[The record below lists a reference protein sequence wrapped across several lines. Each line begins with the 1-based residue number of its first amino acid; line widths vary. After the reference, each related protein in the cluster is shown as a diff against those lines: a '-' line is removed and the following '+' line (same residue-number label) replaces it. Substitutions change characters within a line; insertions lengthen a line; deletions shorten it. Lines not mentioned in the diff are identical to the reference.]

1 MEPGCLKHFTGPAR
15 SGSWMQS
22 NSVSRLRP
30 RDGNGIQLDQH
41 GHLGLAVMEI
51 WTCKVSTSS
60 DSWFVFRYGSFH
72 RCSYGG
78 LGSLLGQLR
87 SRNNAE
93 LCNWMPTTKT
103 VPQREWTLTY
113 ATMPYQLKFS
123 STTWEIQNCIGGHV
137 TRSICIYIYVL
148 GKEFSNLCDPTI
160 LTSCYICCTCINL
173 LTIQGVR
180 MTQAISP
187 KIKRMHWIWPCIFC
201 GMSLWRN
208 LTHGAFIGEGPTPAS
223 SPRDLA
229 LLWSMMGCHGL
240 PTAWDVI
247 RWSQSISDSTTR
259 GELSEN
265 MFIMFHLSSSSFFIN
280 FPFLWEC
287 EGALVSRSILPAWE
301 GDTGL
306 LLLVWGFMLRWAH
319 QPSKK

>member
-60 DSWFVFRYGSFH
+60 DSWFAFRYGSFH

-137 TRSICIYIYVL
+137 TRSILIYIYVL

-187 KIKRMHWIWPCIFC
+187 KIKRMHWIWPQL
-201 GMSLWRN
+201 GMWSDDFR
-208 LTHGAFIGEGPTPAS
+208 AFQ
-223 SPRDLA
+223 
-229 LLWSMMGCHGL
+229 
-240 PTAWDVI
+240 I
-247 RWSQSISDSTTR
+247 RPVANCRRIC
-259 GELSEN
+259 
-265 MFIMFHLSSSSFFIN
+265 SSFFIYLHHHSLSIS
-280 FPFLWEC
+280 PFCGSVRGRWFQ
-287 EGALVSRSILPAWE
+287 GAFCRLEKGTQDFFCLFGVLC
-301 GDTGL
+301 
-306 LLLVWGFMLRWAH
+306 
-319 QPSKK
+319 

>member
-137 TRSICIYIYVL
+137 TRSICIYIYMYSVKNLVTCVIPQFLHHVIYVVL
-148 GKEFSNLCDPTI
+148 ASTYWRYRESGWLRQYHPKSKGSIEFGP
-160 LTSCYICCTCINL
+160 
-173 LTIQGVR
+173 
-180 MTQAISP
+180 
-187 KIKRMHWIWPCIFC
+187 
-201 GMSLWRN
+201 
-208 LTHGAFIGEGPTPAS
+208 AFFV
-223 SPRDLA
+223 
-229 LLWSMMGCHGL
+229 GCRFDG
-240 PTAWDVI
+240 I
-247 RWSQSISDSTTR
+247 
-259 GELSEN
+259 
-265 MFIMFHLSSSSFFIN
+265 
-280 FPFLWEC
+280 
-287 EGALVSRSILPAWE
+287 
-301 GDTGL
+301 
-306 LLLVWGFMLRWAH
+306 
-319 QPSKK
+319 